1 MSEAKSKPETQVD
14 KKTAKGKGEGG
25 FSPHPDNNDDF
36 QGGRLLQRAGPS
48 SDAGRQSP
56 VEIVA
61 SKT

>member
-36 QGGRLLQRAGPS
+36 QGEDRSKEQARQVMPAGK
-48 SDAGRQSP
+48 AR
-56 VEIVA
+56 
-61 SKT
+61 SK